1 VSKAIAPLG
10 RVIGDEYLIGTMGND
25 RIYGYE
31 GNDIIVGGLGN
42 DQINGGDGIDTLV
55 VSGLPSQY
63 SFTANTP
70 SGVDGT
76 LTGVDGVDTL
86 TSIEFIRFG
95 SSLGNDLFVSDLMPS
110 QLVDPDGNG
119 PQLSQAKE
127 LLQGI
132 SALYM
137 AVFSRAPEQ
146 SGLLY
151 WMSQANKSA
160 NVFESIANGFAQH
173 PVFTEV
179 YGGLDNI
186 AFVNAL
192 YVNILGGPGDVGGVN
207 YWVNELSVKTRAQVL
222 SSLVQ
227 SALEI
232 DLTVGAADLG
242 LTDVEL
248 TAAQARQNR
257 IINKSSVGI
266 SFAELLGSSSNL
278 SKDTN
283 PSALSGLQ
291 ADPAFRASVE
301 AIRNV
306 TDNKA
311 TVDNA
316 IANLS
321 AAVASGNPIAFLAN
335 ATTNSVSST
344 SFVLTSATDK
354 AKSLDTLFVSSFD
367 DAIAFS
373 GVTIVGSVDMG

>member
-1 VSKAIAPLG
+1 
-10 RVIGDEYLIGTMGND
+10 
-25 RIYGYE
+25 
-31 GNDIIVGGLGN
+31 
-42 DQINGGDGIDTLV
+42 
-55 VSGLPSQY
+55 
-63 SFTANTP
+63 
-70 SGVDGT
+70 
-76 LTGVDGVDTL
+76 
-86 TSIEFIRFG
+86 
-95 SSLGNDLFVSDLMPS
+95 
-110 QLVDPDGNG
+110 
-119 PQLSQAKE
+119 
-127 LLQGI
+127 
-132 SALYM
+132 
-137 AVFSRAPEQ
+137 
-146 SGLLY
+146 
-151 WMSQANKSA
+151 
-160 NVFESIANGFAQH
+160 
-173 PVFTEV
+173 
-179 YGGLDNI
+179 
-186 AFVNAL
+186 
-192 YVNILGGPGDVGGVN
+192 
-207 YWVNELSVKTRAQVL
+207 
-222 SSLVQ
+222 
-227 SALEI
+227 
-232 DLTVGAADLG
+232 VGAADLG

-283 PSALSGLQ
+283 PSTLSGLQ